1 LRRATLCYGSFRR
14 GGPALVT
21 VGLYGFGRIGRNLFR
36 ILYDRDDVRIG
47 AISDLAEPA
56 AIEYLTKFDT
66 LLGRFPLE
74 LSVRDGH
81 LYVAG
86 RQIPV
91 LTGKEQS
98 AVPDWKALG
107 VDVVF
112 EATNVGRSRA
122 EAERHLS
129 AGARRVILMAPPKER
144 PDATIVAGVN
154 DGSLLPEHRIVSNAS
169 STVHCLAPI
178 LTILEEAFGIERALF
193 TTVHSYTSA
202 HRLAD
207 VPAEDKRRGRAAA
220 ENIIPQESRSPA
232 ILKELLPGLADRV
245 TGYAMNVPVANGS
258 VVDLSCWHAK
268 PVTPVAVNEVVRTA
282 AATPRWRNILR
293 FEHEPIVSSDIARS
307 EKSAVFD
314 SLATM
319 TMGTT
324 VSKTLAWFD
333 SSFGHAHRA
342 VELLAGAP
350 LPEARS

>member
-1 LRRATLCYGSFRR
+1 
-14 GGPALVT
+14 V
-21 VGLYGFGRIGRNLFR
+21 
-36 ILYDRDDVRIG
+36 
-47 AISDLAEPA
+47 
-56 AIEYLTKFDT
+56 
-66 LLGRFPLE
+66 E
-74 LSVRDGH
+74 LSVREGH

-86 RQIPV
+86 RQILV
-91 LTGKEQS
+91 LTGKDQA

-112 EATNVGRSRA
+112 EATNVARTRA
-122 EAERHLS
+122 EAERHLA

-154 DGSLLPEHRIVSNAS
+154 DHTLSPEHRIVSNAS

-178 LTILEEAFGIERALF
+178 LTILEEAFGIERAMF

-207 VPAEDKRRGRAAA
+207 VPSEDKRRGRAAA

-258 VVDLSCWHAK
+258 AVDLSCWHGK
-268 PVTPVAVNEVVRTA
+268 PVSPLAINEVIRTA
-282 AATPRWRNILR
+282 AATDRWRRILR
-293 FEHEPIVSSDIARS
+293 FEQEPIVSSDIARS
-307 EKSAVFD
+307 ENSAVFD

-319 TMGTT
+319 TMGKN
-324 VSKTLAWFD
+324 VSKTLSWFD

-342 VELLAGAP
+342 AELLARSP
-350 LPEARS
+350 LPGAHA